1 MNSGLNDLDFARIT
15 SFKGLKMPVL
25 DIPIYRRM
33 PTFPAMNRLFLLI
46 LAFGCIWTAEAQ
58 TSAVPDSKEDSVFIR
73 KIYDEV
79 LLHGKGYDWLRDLC
93 LNIGHR
99 LSGSENADK
108 AVNWAKSVMDSLGL
122 DRVILQPV
130 MVPHWERGKP
140 EQVTLL
146 KAGESIPLSA
156 LALGNSPATD
166 GELRA
171 PVVEVSSV
179 EALKQLPRE
188 AVEGK
193 IVFINMSFNEAHIHT
208 FTCYGET
215 YAARRFGPSVSSSK
229 GAVACLI
236 RSLTHSDD
244 DFPHTGN
251 TGFDEGVK
259 PIPCAALGII
269 SAERLH
275 AELKAIPALEVSM
288 SLDCRTFP
296 DKLSYNVIGEIRGS
310 EKPDT
315 YIIAGGHLDSWDVGH
330 GAHDD
335 GAGCVQSMEVLRTL
349 KALGY
354 KPRHTIRAVLFM
366 NEENGLRGA
375 LKYAELAKKNK
386 ENHLAAIETDAGG
399 FTPRGFNFENNMK
412 AGRALM
418 QWKPLLEPYLLH
430 RFQEGG
436 SGADIGPLK
445 ANGPVALFGYRPDEQ
460 RYFDYHHA
468 ASDTFDKVSRRELD
482 LGSAAITALIYL
494 IDQHPW

>member
-1 MNSGLNDLDFARIT
+1 MKR
-15 SFKGLKMPVL
+15 
-25 DIPIYRRM
+25 
-33 PTFPAMNRLFLLI
+33 FLLCMM
-46 LAFGCIWTAEAQ
+46 LAGIPRPSMAQ
-58 TSAVPDSKEDSVFIR
+58 VAPPSGVSADSVFIR
-73 KIYDEV
+73 SIYDEV
-79 LLHGKGYDWLRDLC
+79 LLRGRGYDWLRHLC

-99 LSGSENADK
+99 LSGSESAHQ

-122 DRVILQPV
+122 DRVFLQPV
-130 MVPHWERGKP
+130 MVPHWERGVP
-140 EQVTLL
+140 ESVKIIQGNGTIL
-146 KAGESIPLSA
+146 LSA
-156 LALGNSPATD
+156 LALGNSASTS
-166 GELRA
+166 GELQA
-171 PVVEVSSV
+171 EVIEV
-179 EALKQLPRE
+179 PDIEALNKLPRE

-193 IVFINMSFNEAHIHT
+193 IVFINMPFNEAHIHT

-259 PIPCAALGII
+259 PIPCAALGIR
-269 SAERLH
+269 SANRLH
-275 AELKAIPALEVSM
+275 DELIRNPRLKVAMTLN
-288 SLDCRTFP
+288 CRTFP
-296 DKLSYNVIGEIRGS
+296 DKISYNVIGEIRGS
-310 EKPDT
+310 EYPDT
-315 YIIAGGHLDSWDVGH
+315 YILAGGHLDSWDVGQ

-335 GAGCVQSMEVLRTL
+335 GAGCVQSVEVLRTF

-375 LKYAELAKKNK
+375 MKYAEEARRNK
-386 ENHLAAIETDAGG
+386 EIHLAAIESDAGG
-399 FTPRGFNFENNMK
+399 FTPRGFNFENNAK

-418 QWKPLLEPYLLH
+418 SWKPLLEPYLLH

-468 ASDTFDKVSRRELD
+468 SSDTFDKISKRELD

-494 IDQHPW
+494 IDKQAW